1 MAPEDDRKPEDL
13 MARPTAPREL
23 KTAPQ
28 SKSPKHHGP
37 HGEEAH
43 TRQDPFGADPLG
55 DADIEF
61 DLLDEDEPDDVDI
74 FDRDTKIPS
83 LPSAELAAEVM
94 RRLDNEPRSAPNR
107 ASEPL
112 RGDHY
117 QDEDDVLSDQHT
129 VRTHRPQLA
138 TPVVDPPGGAMDAS
152 LLDELSQD
160 DGHQPR
166 PRALTRDSEPSWR
179 DVLSSSPPPPR
190 SASGKAQKPGN
201 SMLDFADQNAAA
213 VFSLAPSA
221 GLEVEPSLPPPGA
234 EPTLQDMQ
242 ARYAVGDFTGAL
254 ELAEA
259 ILQKRPDDAATR
271 RYAQNCRDVL
281 TQMFAAKIGPLDQVM
296 QVVISPQEVQWLSLD
311 HRAGFLLSLVDGQ
324 STVDEILD
332 ISGMSRL
339 DALKIIHQLVEQ
351 QIVNLA

>member
-1 MAPEDDRKPEDL
+1 
-13 MARPTAPREL
+13 MARATAPREL
-23 KTAPQ
+23 KPAPQ
-28 SKSPKHHGP
+28 SKGPKHHGP
-37 HGEEAH
+37 ASGEA
-43 TRQDPFGADPLG
+43 RAKNPFGGSPLG

-61 DLLDEDEPDDVDI
+61 DLLPEDEPDDVDI

-83 LPSAELAAEVM
+83 LPSEELAAEVK
-94 RRLDNEPRSAPNR
+94 RRREREPRSAPNR

-112 RGDHY
+112 RGDLYH
-117 QDEDDVLSDQHT
+117 DEDDVLGDQHT
-129 VRTHRPQLA
+129 VQTQRPHMP

-152 LLDELSQD
+152 LLDELSQEED
-160 DGHQPR
+160 HHYPR
-166 PRALTRDSEPSWR
+166 PSALTQDSEPSWR
-179 DVLSSSPPPPR
+179 DVLSSAPPPPR
-190 SASGKAQKPGN
+190 SAPSKAHKPGN
-201 SMLDFADQNAAA
+201 SILDFADQNAAP
-213 VFSLAPSA
+213 VLSLPPSA
-221 GLEVEPSLPPPGA
+221 GLDIAPSLPPPGA
-234 EPTLQDMQ
+234 EPTVQDMQ
-242 ARYAVGDFTGAL
+242 ARHALGDFSGAL
-254 ELAEA
+254 EMAEA

>member
-1 MAPEDDRKPEDL
+1 MAPDDDRKPEDL

-23 KTAPQ
+23 KPAPQ

-37 HGEEAH
+37 NGSASGA
-43 TRQDPFGADPLG
+43 QKDPFGGDPLG
-55 DADIEF
+55 DSDIEF
-61 DLLDEDEPDDVDI
+61 DLLDEDQPDDVDI

-83 LPSAELAAEVM
+83 LPSEELAAEAM
-94 RRLDNEPRSAPNR
+94 RKLDGEAKSAPAR
-107 ASEPL
+107 SSKPIRSDEPE
-112 RGDHY
+112 
-117 QDEDDVLSDQHT
+117 EDDVLSDQHT

-138 TPVVDPPGGAMDAS
+138 TPVVDAPGGAMDAS
-152 LLDELSQD
+152 LLDELVQEEERQS
-160 DGHQPR
+160 R
-166 PRALTRDSEPSWR
+166 PRALKRDSEPSWR
-179 DVLSSSPPPPR
+179 DVLSSAPPPPR
-190 SASGKAQKPGN
+190 SPSGNATRPGN
-201 SMLDFADQNAAA
+201 SMLEFADQNAAP
-213 VFSLAPSA
+213 VLSLAPSA
-221 GLEVEPSLPPPGA
+221 GLDIAPSLPPPGA
-234 EPTLQDMQ
+234 EPTVQDMQ
-242 ARYAVGDFTGAL
+242 ARYAVGDFSGAL
-254 ELAEA
+254 EVAEA

>member
-1 MAPEDDRKPEDL
+1 MALDDERKPED

-23 KTAPQ
+23 KPAPHA
-28 SKSPKHHGP
+28 KSPRHHGP
-37 HGEEAH
+37 NGGDA
-43 TRQDPFGADPLG
+43 RGRKDPFGADPLD

-61 DLLDEDEPDDVDI
+61 DLLDEDEADDVDI

-83 LPSAELAAEVM
+83 LPSEELAAEAM
-94 RRLDNEPRSAPNR
+94 RKLDSADPKSGAR
-107 ASEPL
+107 KQASEPT
-112 RGDHY
+112 RIDEDE
-117 QDEDDVLSDQHT
+117 DEDDLLGDQHT

-138 TPVVDPPGGAMDAS
+138 TPVVDPPGGLDGS
-152 LLDELSQD
+152 LLDELSQE
-160 DGHQPR
+160 GEQHAR

-179 DVLSSSPPPPR
+179 DVLSSAPPPVR
-190 SASGKAQKPGN
+190 SPSGNAENRN
-201 SMLDFADQNAAA
+201 SMLDFADVNATPVRSLLPTVGLDVAPPAPA
-213 VFSLAPSA
+213 V
-221 GLEVEPSLPPPGA
+221 GA
-234 EPTLQDMQ
+234 EPTAQDMQ

-254 ELAEA
+254 ELAEV
-259 ILQKRPDDAATR
+259 ILQKRPEDAAAR

-296 QVVISPQEVQWLSLD
+296 QVLISPQEVQWLSLD

-339 DALKIIHQLVEQ
+339 DALKIIHELVEQ
-351 QIVNLA
+351 QIVNLT

>member
-1 MAPEDDRKPEDL
+1 MALDDERKPEDS

-23 KTAPQ
+23 KPAPH

-37 HGEEAH
+37 SSGSSAAQ
-43 TRQDPFGADPLG
+43 RDPFGDDPLD
-55 DADIEF
+55 DADIAF
-61 DLLDEDEPDDVDI
+61 DLLDEDETDDVDI

-83 LPSAELAAEVM
+83 LPSEELAAEAM
-94 RRLDNEPRSAPNR
+94 RKLDRAESHENDERMARSRRNGA
-107 ASEPL
+107 EE
-112 RGDHY
+112 
-117 QDEDDVLSDQHT
+117 EDDLLGDQHT

-138 TPVVDPPGGAMDAS
+138 TPVVDPPGGMDVS
-152 LLDELSQD
+152 LLDELSQEED
-160 DGHQPR
+160 PRSR

-179 DVLSSSPPPPR
+179 DVLSSAPPPPR
-190 SASGKAQKPGN
+190 SGNAPKAGN
-201 SMLDFADQNAAA
+201 SMLDFADRNAAP
-213 VFSLAPSA
+213 VLSLAPSA
-221 GLEVEPSLPPPGA
+221 GLDTGPSQPAAGA
-234 EPTLQDMQ
+234 EPTVQDMH

-254 ELAEA
+254 EIAEA

-296 QVVISPQEVQWLSLD
+296 QVVISAQEVQWLSLD

-351 QIVNLA
+351 HIVNLA